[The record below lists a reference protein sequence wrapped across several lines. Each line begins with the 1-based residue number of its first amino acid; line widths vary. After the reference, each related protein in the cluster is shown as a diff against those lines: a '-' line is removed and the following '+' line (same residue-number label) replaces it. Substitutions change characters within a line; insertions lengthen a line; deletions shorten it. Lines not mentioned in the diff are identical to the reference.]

1 MNTRLGAGF
10 AALLAG
16 TALLAGC
23 SSTAG
28 GDTPSSIKPLEFR
41 LVTSSVD
48 GACDVPALTT
58 AGAGRACDT
67 AGTITYELGSS
78 LGTVTP
84 TSVTS
89 PTDQGSAH
97 SVILELS
104 TADSSTLGTVSGGA
118 IGKNLAILL
127 DGRVLSAPLVAAP
140 ITTSPLA
147 LAFGSAS
154 QAEQTAA
161 AIKGAGTP

>member
-1 MNTRLGAGF
+1 MNTRLGIRS

-16 TALLAGC
+16 IALLAGC
-23 SSTAG
+23 SGTPG
-28 GDTPSSIKPLEFR
+28 GDTPSSVKPLEFR

-48 GACDVPALTT
+48 GTCDAPALTT
-58 AGAGRACDT
+58 DGAGRACDT
-67 AGTITYELGSS
+67 AGTITYELGRS

-89 PTDQGSAH
+89 PTDQASTH

-104 TADSSTLGTVSGGA
+104 TADTSTLGTVSGGA
-118 IGKNLAILL
+118 VGKKLAILL

-140 ITTSPLA
+140 ITTSPLT

-154 QAEQTAA
+154 QAAQTAA
-161 AIKGAGTP
+161 AIKGPETP